1 MAFVS
6 TFEVLLKSQLPA
18 DLPPSFNN
26 VNNLSRNVLQGYF
39 LTIANVNTFDLVLS
53 LVFTTRLPSG
63 VALDDIITFADTS
76 GINSGGSL
84 VPDGAG
90 NKFRFSPL
98 FLPAEATALFILQ
111 PSPTDAALAALD
123 IEARGFVDV
132 QLSSLG
138 GVPPVGAKIQVTA
151 EQRGTFFA
159 DPTAVNIVDRA
170 LDQIAYGLAV
180 QNGGLLT
187 IHQGEP

>member
-6 TFEVLLKSQLPA
+6 TFEVLLKPQLPT
-18 DLPPSFNN
+18 DLPPGFTN
-26 VNNLSRNVLQGYF
+26 VQNLSRNVLQGYF
-39 LTIANVNTFDLVLS
+39 LTIANINSFDLVLS

-63 VALDDIITFADTS
+63 VTLTDIITFADAS
-76 GINSGGSL
+76 GINSGGAL

-90 NKFRFSPL
+90 NRYRFSPL

-138 GVPPVGAKIQVTA
+138 GTPPAGAKIQVTA

-159 DPTAVNIVDRA
+159 DPTAANIADRA
-170 LDQIAYGLAV
+170 LDQIAYGLTV

-187 IHQGEP
+187 LN